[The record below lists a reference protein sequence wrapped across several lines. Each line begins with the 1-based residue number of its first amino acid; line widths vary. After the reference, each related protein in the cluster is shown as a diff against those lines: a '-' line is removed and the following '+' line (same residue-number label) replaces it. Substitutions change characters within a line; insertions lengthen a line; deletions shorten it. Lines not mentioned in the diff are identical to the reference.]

1 MITGALCTNFGS
13 LGVTSGACPG
23 VCERTLPSMLSIA
36 KLRVGQEA
44 YTLAGVAQ
52 SLDDYYTGRGE
63 ADGLWIGVGA
73 ERLGLDGPVS
83 ADDLRA
89 VLAGIAPGTGGLTPN
104 GETLRTHPRRVPGFD
119 LTFKAPKSVSVL
131 YAVSDDPRVQ
141 GQIIEAGEAAV
152 RQAVAWL
159 EREAIHVRRGSGD
172 AAYLND
178 LAARDPAAAEAAKV
192 RVLPGRG
199 VVAAVFRHRTSR
211 AGDPLLHWHTL
222 VANLVEGPD
231 GRWGA
236 FVHPELYRSVRAA
249 GELFQTA
256 LRDEL
261 TDRLGLQWRP
271 GRHVPEVAGVPQ
283 RLCDMFSKRA
293 AEIDAW
299 LEATGT
305 PKNPAGR
312 QAAVLATRRGKPEVE
327 GERFDAAWKAAAAEA
342 GWGPALAEALLL
354 ATAGQTVPY
363 DEIWRLVVRD
373 PTSGGAVDRTVTAED
388 WIEDLGRTLTD
399 HDTTFTRPQLVEAV
413 AARIGDGASVATV
426 DRIVARVLASPQI
439 VPIADD
445 NTPRWTTTG
454 MLDIEQRFLA
464 AVHDTRNSRTPMDE
478 AMVHHVIG
486 DGPVLGADQDLAVR
500 TITTSPDAVT
510 VLVGPAG
517 TGKTFTLDAVRRV
530 FEGAGQH
537 VVGVAPSARAA
548 HELATDAHI
557 PSATIHR
564 QLGSWGRGL
573 DLPSERT
580 VLVVDEAAM
589 AGIRELE
596 RVTRPVIAAGGRVV
610 LVGDHHQLPEITA
623 GGGFAALATDTDV
636 TIAELT
642 ANRRQLNEWERDALA
657 ELRDGRVAAA
667 VSAYRDND
675 RIVVADDRAGMIAT
689 AVDRWLDAHQ
699 AGAVPVLLAGTNDV
713 VAALNHAVRDRLL
726 CAGVLIAG
734 ADGLAVGE
742 RLVMRINDYRARTI
756 DGDDTAVLNGQTG
769 TLLAIADTGLVVRL
783 DHDDTLVRID
793 NDYLA
798 AGGIDYA
805 YATTAHRAQGG
816 TWDLAIAVGLDG
828 LYREAGYLV
837 MSRGRQSNWLVLT
850 QPELDSL
857 DPDVGRHDSP
867 LRLLVEEPDSIDDLL
882 HDRLSASRRKALAT
896 TRDPRAPEVHHRAT
910 TLDLPTLE
918 RWAAYA
924 RAVEARATH
933 LIGGDPA
940 HVRQRLARLDHTAR
954 HVAVGHRVKA
964 WDRRNIGTITSL
976 DDSAGTAQVEF
987 VSAKGTTAVR
997 TFNWGDIT
1005 IVDPSHPRP
1014 RQLGESAAA
1023 TVERTAADIRDR
1035 LDRWHA
1041 HLSAAGVQ
1049 PSDARVYTAAASLA
1063 VDRAAAALRAAEP
1076 AWLVGL
1082 LGTRPVDNPAAT
1094 QVWEDTVQEVAAHR
1108 LRAGIIDPQNL
1119 GDETVRPAISAT
1131 VDRSRSWLDDI
1142 ADPTLSPALRVRTPD
1157 ELQQRQVELDA
1168 ILAAAPA
1175 DVRGLIQRMQSMAP
1189 LPFDEL
1195 EDLLADLASGHRER
1209 QNWILQHWPH
1219 VVEAGQLRR
1228 VADSTTPPMQLQM
1241 PSQDFDDLG
1250 L

>member
-1 MITGALCTNFGS
+1 MITGTVCTNFGS

-283 RLCDMFSKRA
+283 SLCEVFSKRA

-305 PKNPAGR
+305 PNNPAGR

-342 GWGPALAEALLL
+342 GWGPAQAEALLS

-373 PTSGGAVDRTVTAED
+373 PISGAAVDHTVTAED

-413 AARIGDGASVATV
+413 AARIGEGASVATV

-445 NTPRWTTTG
+445 RTPRWTTTG

-464 AVHDTRNSRTPMDE
+464 AVHDTRNSRTPVDE
-478 AMVHHVIG
+478 ARVDHVIG
-486 DGPVLGADQDLAVR
+486 DGPMLGADQDLAVR
-500 TITTSPDAVT
+500 TITNSPDAVV

-548 HELATDAHI
+548 HELASDAHI

-564 QLGSWGRGL
+564 QLGAWDRGL

-657 ELRDGRVAAA
+657 ELRDGHVATA

-699 AGAVPVLLAGTNDV
+699 AGSVPVLLAGTNDV

-726 CAGVLIAG
+726 SAGVLTAG

-769 TLLAIADTGLVVRL
+769 TLTAINGTGLVVRL

-798 AGGIDYA
+798 TGGIDYA

-867 LRLLVEEPDSIDDLL
+867 LRLLVEEPDTIDDLL
-882 HDRLSASRRKALAT
+882 HDRLNASRRKALAT
-896 TRDPRAPEVHHRAT
+896 TRDPHAPEVHHKAA

-924 RAVEARATH
+924 RAIEARATH

-940 HVRQRLARLDHTAR
+940 HGHQRLARLDHTAR
-954 HVAVGHRVKA
+954 HIAVGHRVKA

-987 VSAKGTTAVR
+987 VSSKGTTAVR

-1014 RQLGESAAA
+1014 RQLGESASA
-1023 TVERTAADIRDR
+1023 TVERTAADIRDG

-1049 PSDARVYTAAASLA
+1049 PNDAHVYTAAATLA
-1063 VDRAAAALRAAEP
+1063 VDRAGASLRAAEP
-1076 AWLVGL
+1076 AWLVAL
-1082 LGTRPVDNPAAT
+1082 LGTRPVDNPAAA
-1094 QVWEDTVQEVAAHR
+1094 QVWEETVREVAAHR
-1108 LRAGIIDPQNL
+1108 LRAGIVDPQNL
-1119 GDETVRPAISAT
+1119 GDETVWTAVSAT
-1131 VDRSRSWLDDI
+1131 VARARAWLDGI
-1142 ADPTLSPALRVRTPD
+1142 TDPTLTPALQARTLD

-1168 ILAAAPA
+1168 ILATAPA
-1175 DVRGLIQRMQSMAP
+1175 DVRGLIHRVQSMAP

-1195 EDLLADLASGHRER
+1195 DSLLTNLASAHYER
-1209 QNWILQHWPH
+1209 QHWILQHWPH
-1219 VVEAGQLRR
+1219 VVEAAEVSVALDASPADGQS
-1228 VADSTTPPMQLQM
+1228 VI
-1241 PSQDFDDLG
+1241 FDEPALG
-1250 L
+1250 LT

>member
-1 MITGALCTNFGS
+1 
-13 LGVTSGACPG
+13 
-23 VCERTLPSMLSIA
+23 MLSIA

-89 VLAGIAPGTGGLTPN
+89 VLAGIAPGAGGLTPN

-159 EREAIHVRRGSGD
+159 EREAIQVRRGSGD

-192 RVLPGRG
+192 HVLPGRG

-236 FVHPELYRSVRAA
+236 FVHPELYRSGRAA

-261 TDRLGLQWRP
+261 TDRLGLQWCP

-283 RLCDMFSKRA
+283 PLCEMFSKRA

-305 PKNPAGR
+305 PNNPKGR

-327 GERFDAAWKAAAAEA
+327 GERFDAAWKAAAVEA
-342 GWGPALAEALLL
+342 GWGPAQAEALLS
-354 ATAGQTVPY
+354 ATAGRTVAY
-363 DEIWRLVVRD
+363 DEIWRLVVSD
-373 PTSGGAVDRTVTAED
+373 PMSGAAVDHTVTAED

-413 AARIGDGASVATV
+413 AARIGEGASVAIV

-464 AVHDTRNSRTPMDE
+464 AVQDTRNSRAPVDE
-478 AMVHHVIG
+478 AMVDHVIG
-486 DGPVLGADQDLAVR
+486 HGPMLGADQDLAVR
-500 TITTSPDAVT
+500 TIATSPDAVT

-564 QLGSWGRGL
+564 QLGAWDRGL
-573 DLPSERT
+573 DLPSEGT

-623 GGGFAALATDTDV
+623 GGGFAALATDPDV

-642 ANRRQLNEWERDALA
+642 TNRRQLNEWERDALA
-657 ELRDGRVAAA
+657 ELRDGHVAAA

-675 RIVVADDRAGMIAT
+675 RIVVADDRADMVAT

-726 CAGVLIAG
+726 SDGVLTAG

-769 TLLAIADTGLVVRL
+769 TLLAIDDTGLVVRL
-783 DHDDTLVRID
+783 DHDDALVRID

-837 MSRGRQSNWLVLT
+837 MSRGRQSNWLILT

-867 LRLLVEEPDSIDDLL
+867 LRLLVEEPDTIDDLL

-896 TRDPRAPEVHHRAT
+896 TRDPHAPEIRHKAA

-924 RAVEARATH
+924 RAIEARATH

-940 HVRQRLARLDHTAR
+940 HAHQRLARLDHTAR

-964 WDRRNIGTITSL
+964 WDRRNIGTISSL

-1005 IVDPSHPRP
+1005 IVDPSRPQP
-1014 RQLGESAAA
+1014 RQLSDSAAA
-1023 TVERTAADIRDR
+1023 IVERTAADIGDR

-1049 PSDARVYTAAASLA
+1049 PSDAHVYTAAATLA
-1063 VDRAAAALRAAEP
+1063 VNRAAAALRAAEP
-1076 AWLVGL
+1076 AWLVAL

-1108 LRAGIIDPQNL
+1108 LRAGIIDPQIL
-1119 GDETVRPAISAT
+1119 GDEAVWVAVSAT
-1131 VDRSRSWLDDI
+1131 VDSARVWLDDI
-1142 ADPTLSPALRVRTPD
+1142 ADPTLKPALRARTPD

-1168 ILAAAPA
+1168 ILATAPG
-1175 DVRGLIQRMQSMAP
+1175 DVRGLIQKMQSMAP

-1195 EDLLADLASGHRER
+1195 EGLLADLASGHHER
-1209 QNWILQHWPH
+1209 QHWILQHWPH
-1219 VVEAGQLRR
+1219 VVENGQIADAVAAGSPTSNSAAL
-1228 VADSTTPPMQLQM
+1228 L
-1241 PSQDFDDLG
+1241 DDIAIVI
-1250 L
+1250 

>member
-1 MITGALCTNFGS
+1 MITGALCTVFGS
-13 LGVTSGACPG
+13 LGATSGACPG

-283 RLCDMFSKRA
+283 SLCEVFSKRA
-293 AEIDAW
+293 AEIEAW
-299 LEATGT
+299 LAATGT
-305 PKNPAGR
+305 PNNSQGR

-327 GERFDAAWKAAAAEA
+327 GERFDAAWKAGAIEA
-342 GWGPALAEALLL
+342 GWGPAQAEVLLS
-354 ATAGQTVPY
+354 ATAGRTVAY
-363 DEIWRLVVRD
+363 DEIWRLVVSD
-373 PTSGGAVDRTVTAED
+373 PISGAAVDHTVTAED

-413 AARIGDGASVATV
+413 AARIGEGASVATV
-426 DRIVARVLASPQI
+426 DRIVARVLASLQI

-464 AVHDTRNSRTPMDE
+464 AFHDTRNSRAPVDE
-478 AMVHHVIG
+478 ATVDHVIG
-486 DGPVLGADQDLAVR
+486 HGPMLGADQDLAVR

-564 QLGSWGRGL
+564 QLGAWDRGL
-573 DLPSERT
+573 DLPSQRT

-657 ELRDGRVAAA
+657 ELRDGHVAAA

-726 CAGVLIAG
+726 SAGVLIAG

-756 DGDDTAVLNGQTG
+756 DGDDAAVLNEQTG
-769 TLLAIADTGLVVRL
+769 TLTAIDDTGLVVRL

-837 MSRGRQSNWLVLT
+837 MSRGRQSNWLILT

-867 LRLLVEEPDSIDDLL
+867 LRLLVEEPDPIDDLL
-882 HDRLSASRRKALAT
+882 HDQLSASRRKALAT
-896 TRDPRAPEVHHRAT
+896 TRDPHAPEIHHKAT

-918 RWAAYA
+918 RWAAYV
-924 RAVEARATH
+924 RAIEARATH

-940 HVRQRLARLDHTAR
+940 HAHQRLARLDHTAR

-964 WDRRNIGTITSL
+964 WDRRNIGTISSL

-1005 IVDPSHPRP
+1005 IVDPSHPQP
-1014 RQLGESAAA
+1014 RQLSDSAAA

-1049 PSDARVYTAAASLA
+1049 PNDAHVYTAAASLA

-1076 AWLVGL
+1076 AWLVAL

-1094 QVWEDTVQEVAAHR
+1094 QVWEDTVGELAAHR
-1108 LRAGIIDPQNL
+1108 LRARIVDPQNL
-1119 GDETVRPAISAT
+1119 GDETVWTAVSAT
-1131 VDRSRSWLDDI
+1131 VAHARIWLDDI
-1142 ADPTLSPALRVRTPD
+1142 TDPTFAPALRARTPD
-1157 ELQQRQVELDA
+1157 ELQHRQVELDA
-1168 ILAAAPA
+1168 ILATAPA

-1195 EDLLADLASGHRER
+1195 EDLLAHLTLAYHER
-1209 QNWILQHWPH
+1209 QHWILQHWPH
-1219 VVEAGQLRR
+1219 VVEAAQVSVMAGAAVVEPDEQP
-1228 VADSTTPPMQLQM
+1228 A
-1241 PSQDFDDLG
+1241 LG
-1250 L
+1250 GFFP

>member
-1 MITGALCTNFGS
+1 M
-13 LGVTSGACPG
+13 TSGASPG
-23 VCERTLPSMLSIA
+23 VRERTLPSMLSIA

-73 ERLGLDGPVS
+73 ERLGLDDPVS

-178 LAARDPAAAEAAKV
+178 LAARDPAAAEASKV

-283 RLCDMFSKRA
+283 SLCEVFSKRA
-293 AEIDAW
+293 AEIEAW

-305 PKNPAGR
+305 PNNSQGR

-327 GERFDAAWKAAAAEA
+327 GERFDAAWKAAAIEA
-342 GWGPALAEALLL
+342 GWGPAQAEVLLS
-354 ATAGQTVPY
+354 ATAGRTAAY
-363 DEIWRLVVRD
+363 DEIWRLVVSD
-373 PTSGGAVDRTVTAED
+373 PISGAAVDHTVTAED

-413 AARIGDGASVATV
+413 AARIGGGASVAIV
-426 DRIVARVLASPQI
+426 DRIVARVLASLQI

-464 AVHDTRNSRTPMDE
+464 AVHDTRNSRTPVDE
-478 AMVHHVIG
+478 ATVDHVIG
-486 DGPVLGADQDLAVR
+486 HGPMLGADQDLAVR

-564 QLGSWGRGL
+564 QLGAWDRGL
-573 DLPSERT
+573 DLPSQRT

-589 AGIRELE
+589 AGISELG

-642 ANRRQLNEWERDALA
+642 TNRRQLNEWERDALA
-657 ELRDGRVAAA
+657 ELRDGHVAAA

-675 RIVVADDRAGMIAT
+675 RIVVADDRADMIAT

-726 CAGVLIAG
+726 SAGVLTAG

-769 TLLAIADTGLVVRL
+769 TLLAIDDTGLVVRF

-793 NDYLA
+793 NGYLA
-798 AGGIDYA
+798 AGGIDHA

-837 MSRGRQSNWLVLT
+837 MSRGRQSNWLILT

-867 LRLLVEEPDSIDDLL
+867 LRLLVEEPDTIDDLL

-896 TRDPRAPEVHHRAT
+896 TRDPHAPDIHDKAT

-918 RWAAYA
+918 RWSAYA
-924 RAVEARATH
+924 RAIEARATH

-940 HVRQRLARLDHTAR
+940 HAHQRLARLDHTAR
-954 HVAVGHRVKA
+954 HIAVGHRVKA

-1049 PSDARVYTAAASLA
+1049 PSDAHVYTAAASLA

-1076 AWLVGL
+1076 AWLVAL
-1082 LGTRPVDNPAAT
+1082 LGTRPVDNPSAT

-1108 LRAGIIDPQNL
+1108 LRAGINDPQDL
-1119 GDETVRPAISAT
+1119 GDEAVWAAVSAS
-1131 VDRSRSWLDDI
+1131 VDSARSWLDDI
-1142 ADPTLSPALRVRTPD
+1142 ADPTLTPALRARTPD
-1157 ELQQRQVELDA
+1157 ELQHRQVELDA
-1168 ILAAAPA
+1168 ILATAPA

-1195 EDLLADLASGHRER
+1195 EDLLADLASAHHGR
-1209 QNWILQHWPH
+1209 QHWILQHWPH
-1219 VVEAGQLRR
+1219 VVEASQVASAAGRR
-1228 VADSTTPPMQLQM
+1228 AVT
-1241 PSQDFDDLG
+1241 DDHAPDLEDV
-1250 L
+1250 LF

>member
-1 MITGALCTNFGS
+1 M
-13 LGVTSGACPG
+13 TSGACLG

-63 ADGLWIGVGA
+63 ADGVWIGVGA
-73 ERLGLDGPVS
+73 ERLGLDGAVS

-131 YAVSDDPRVQ
+131 YAVTDDPRVQ

-152 RQAVAWL
+152 RQTVAWL
-159 EREAIHVRRGSGD
+159 EREAIRVRRGSGD

-249 GELFQTA
+249 GELFQAA

-261 TDRLGLQWRP
+261 TDRLGLHWRP

-283 RLCDMFSKRA
+283 RLCDAFSKRTV
-293 AEIDAW
+293 EIDAW

-305 PKNPAGR
+305 PNDPQGR

-327 GERFDAAWKAAAAEA
+327 GERFDAAWKAAAVEA
-342 GWGPALAEALLL
+342 GWGPAQAEALLS
-354 ATAGQTVPY
+354 AAAGRAVTY
-363 DEIWRLVVRD
+363 DEVWRLAVKD
-373 PTSGGAVDRTVTAED
+373 PISGATVDHTVTAED

-413 AARIGDGASVATV
+413 AARIGEGASVATV
-426 DRIVARVLASPQI
+426 DRIVTRVLASPQI

-445 NTPRWTTTG
+445 RTPRWTTTG

-464 AVHDTRNSRTPMDE
+464 AVHDARNSRTPIGD
-478 AMVHHVIG
+478 AMVGHLIG
-486 DGPVLGADQDLAVR
+486 HGPTLGTDQDLAVR
-500 TITTSPDAVT
+500 TITTSSDAVT

-530 FEGAGQH
+530 FEDAGH
-537 VVGVAPSARAA
+537 DVVGVAPSARAA

-564 QLGSWGRGL
+564 QLGAWDRGL
-573 DLPSERT
+573 GLPSERT

-596 RVTRPVIAAGGRVV
+596 RVIRPVIAAGGRVV

-623 GGGFAALATDTDV
+623 GGGFAALATDSDV

-642 ANRRQLNEWERDALA
+642 VNRRQLNEWERDALA
-657 ELRDGRVAAA
+657 ELRDGHVAVA
-667 VSAYRDND
+667 VSAYREHD
-675 RIVVADDRAGMIAT
+675 RIVVADDRADMIAT
-689 AVDRWLDAHQ
+689 SVDRWLDAHQ
-699 AGAVPVLLAGTNDV
+699 AGSVPVLLAGTNDV
-713 VAALNHAVRDRLL
+713 VAALNRAVRERLL
-726 CAGVLIAG
+726 NAGILATDV
-734 ADGLAVGE
+734 DGLAVGE
-742 RLVMRINDYRARTI
+742 RLVMRVNDYRALTI
-756 DGDDTAVLNGQTG
+756 NGDDTAVLNGQTG
-769 TLLAIADTGLVVRL
+769 TLLAIDDSGLVVRL

-793 NDYLA
+793 NEYVA

-837 MSRGRQSNWLVLT
+837 LSRGRQSNWLVLT

-867 LRLLVEEPDSIDDLL
+867 LRLLVEEPDTIDDLL
-882 HDRLSASRRKALAT
+882 HDRLSASRSKTLAI
-896 TRDPRAPEVHHRAT
+896 TRDPHAPEIHHKAT
-910 TLDLPTLE
+910 TLNLSSLE

-924 RAVEARATH
+924 RVVEARVTH
-933 LIGGDPA
+933 LVGSDPA
-940 HVRQRLARLDHTAR
+940 HANERLARLDHTAR

-964 WDRRNIGTITSL
+964 WDRRNIGTITAV
-976 DDSAGTAQVEF
+976 DDSVGTAQVEF

-997 TFNWGDIT
+997 TFNWDDIT
-1005 IVDPSHPRP
+1005 IVDPPHPKP
-1014 RQLGESAAA
+1014 RQLTDAAAA
-1023 TVERTAADIRDR
+1023 TFERTAADIQDR

-1041 HLSAAGVQ
+1041 NLSAAGVQ
-1049 PSDARVYTAAASLA
+1049 PDDAHVYTEAATLA
-1063 VDRAAAALRAAEP
+1063 VDRAATSLRAAEP
-1076 AWLVGL
+1076 AWLVAL

-1094 QVWEDTVQEVAAHR
+1094 QVWEDTVREVAGHR
-1108 LRAGIIDPQNL
+1108 LRAGIVDSQNL
-1119 GDETVRPAISAT
+1119 GDETVWPAISAT
-1131 VDRSRSWLDDI
+1131 VAHARAWLDDI
-1142 ADPTLSPALRVRTPD
+1142 ADPTLRPTLRTRTLD

-1168 ILAAAPA
+1168 ILATAPA
-1175 DVRGLIQRMQSMAP
+1175 DVRGLIQKMQSMAP

-1195 EDLLADLASGHRER
+1195 EDLLAGLTSAHRER
-1209 QNWILQHWPH
+1209 QHWILQHWPH
-1219 VVEAGQLRR
+1219 VVEASV
-1228 VADSTTPPMQLQM
+1228 VADALHPEAGH
-1241 PSQDFDDLG
+1241 SQPAFVDEPVPG
-1250 L
+1250 LM

>member
-1 MITGALCTNFGS
+1 M
-13 LGVTSGACPG
+13 TSGACPG
-23 VCERTLPSMLSIA
+23 VCGRTLPSMLSIA

-131 YAVSDDPRVQ
+131 YAVTDDPRVQ

-152 RQAVAWL
+152 RQTVAWL
-159 EREAIHVRRGSGD
+159 EREAIRVRRGSGD
-172 AAYLND
+172 AAYLNY

-236 FVHPELYRSVRAA
+236 FVHPELYRSVRAV

-283 RLCDMFSKRA
+283 SLCEVFSKRA

-299 LEATGT
+299 LEATG
-305 PKNPAGR
+305 NPNDPQGR

-327 GERFDAAWKAAAAEA
+327 GERFDVAWKAAAVEA
-342 GWGPALAEALLL
+342 GWGPAQAEALLS
-354 ATAGQTVPY
+354 ATAGRTVLY

-373 PTSGGAVDRTVTAED
+373 PISGAAVDHTVTAED

-413 AARIGDGASVATV
+413 AARIGEGASVATV

-445 NTPRWTTTG
+445 RTPRWTTTG

-464 AVHDTRNSRTPMDE
+464 AVHDTRNSRTPVDG
-478 AMVHHVIG
+478 AMVDHVIG
-486 DGPVLGADQDLAVR
+486 DGPMLGADQDLAVR

-517 TGKTFTLDAVRRV
+517 TGKTFTLDVVRRV

-548 HELATDAHI
+548 HELASDAHI

-564 QLGSWGRGL
+564 QLGAWDRGL

-642 ANRRQLNEWERDALA
+642 ANRRQLNEWERDALD
-657 ELRDGRVAAA
+657 ELRDGHVAAA

-675 RIVVADDRAGMIAT
+675 RIVVADDRADMIAT

-699 AGAVPVLLAGTNDV
+699 AGSVPVLLAGTNDV

-726 CAGVLIAG
+726 SAGVLTAG
-734 ADGLAVGE
+734 AEGLAVGE

-769 TLLAIADTGLVVRL
+769 TLLAIDDTGLVVRL

-867 LRLLVEEPDSIDDLL
+867 LRLLVEEPDTIDDLL
-882 HDRLSASRRKALAT
+882 HDRLNASRRKALAT
-896 TRDPRAPEVHHRAT
+896 TRDPHAPDIHHKAA

-924 RAVEARATH
+924 RAIEARATH

-940 HVRQRLARLDHTAR
+940 HAHQRLARLDHTAR
-954 HVAVGHRVKA
+954 HIAVGHRVKA

-976 DDSAGTAQVEF
+976 DDRAGTAQVEF

-1005 IVDPSHPRP
+1005 IVDPPHPRP
-1014 RQLGESAAA
+1014 RQLGESAVA

-1035 LDRWHA
+1035 LDRWHV

-1049 PSDARVYTAAASLA
+1049 PSDAHVYTAAATLA
-1063 VDRAAAALRAAEP
+1063 VNRAAAALRAAEP
-1076 AWLVGL
+1076 AWLVAL

-1108 LRAGIIDPQNL
+1108 LRAGIFDPQNL
-1119 GDETVRPAISAT
+1119 GDEAVWVAVSAT
-1131 VDRSRSWLDDI
+1131 VDSARVWLDDI
-1142 ADPTLSPALRVRTPD
+1142 ADPTLKPALRARTPD

-1168 ILAAAPA
+1168 ILATAPA
-1175 DVRGLIQRMQSMAP
+1175 DVRGLIQNMQSMDP

-1195 EDLLADLASGHRER
+1195 EDLLADLASAHHDR
-1209 QNWILQHWPH
+1209 QHWILQHWPH
-1219 VVEAGQLRR
+1219 VVEAGHVTGALHAATVGTEPQAA
-1228 VADSTTPPMQLQM
+1228 VAELMI
-1241 PSQDFDDLG
+1241 
-1250 L
+1250 

>member
-1 MITGALCTNFGS
+1 
-13 LGVTSGACPG
+13 
-23 VCERTLPSMLSIA
+23 MLSIA

-89 VLAGIAPGTGGLTPN
+89 VLAGVAPGTGGLTPN

-283 RLCDMFSKRA
+283 PLCEVFSKRA
-293 AEIDAW
+293 AEIEAW

-305 PKNPAGR
+305 PNNPAGR

-327 GERFDAAWKAAAAEA
+327 GERFDAAWKTAAAEA
-342 GWGPALAEALLL
+342 GWGPAQAEALLS
-354 ATAGQTVPY
+354 ATAGRTVAY
-363 DEIWRLVVRD
+363 DEIWRLVVSD
-373 PTSGGAVDRTVTAED
+373 PISGAAVDHTVTAED

-413 AARIGDGASVATV
+413 AARIGEGAPVATV

-439 VPIADD
+439 VPITDD
-445 NTPRWTTTG
+445 TTPRWTTTG

-464 AVHDTRNSRTPMDE
+464 AVHDTRNSRIPVDE
-478 AMVHHVIG
+478 AMVDHVIG
-486 DGPVLGADQDLAVR
+486 HGPMLGADQDLAVR
-500 TITTSPDAVT
+500 TITNSPDAVT

-517 TGKTFTLDAVRRV
+517 TGKTFTLDAVRRA

-564 QLGSWGRGL
+564 QLGAWDRGL
-573 DLPSERT
+573 DLPSQRT

-657 ELRDGRVAAA
+657 ELRDGHVAAA

-675 RIVVADDRAGMIAT
+675 RIVVADDRADMIAT

-713 VAALNHAVRDRLL
+713 VAALNHAVRGRLL
-726 CAGVLIAG
+726 SAGVLTAG

-769 TLLAIADTGLVVRL
+769 TLLAIADTGLVVHL

-837 MSRGRQSNWLVLT
+837 MSRGRQSNWLILT

-867 LRLLVEEPDSIDDLL
+867 LRLLVEEPDTIDDLL
-882 HDRLSASRRKALAT
+882 HDRLKASRRKALAT
-896 TRDPRAPEVHHRAT
+896 TRDPHAPEIHHKAA

-924 RAVEARATH
+924 RAIEARATH
-933 LIGGDPA
+933 LVGGDPA
-940 HVRQRLARLDHTAR
+940 HAHQRLARLDHTAR
-954 HVAVGHRVKA
+954 HIAVGHRVKA
-964 WDRRNIGTITSL
+964 WDRRNIGTISSL

-1005 IVDPSHPRP
+1005 IVDPSHPQP
-1014 RQLGESAAA
+1014 RQLSDSAAA
-1023 TVERTAADIRDR
+1023 IVERTAADIGDR
-1035 LDRWHA
+1035 FDRWHA

-1049 PSDARVYTAAASLA
+1049 PNDAHVYTAAASLA

-1076 AWLVGL
+1076 AWLVAL

-1094 QVWEDTVQEVAAHR
+1094 QVWEDTVRELAAHR
-1108 LRAGIIDPQNL
+1108 LRARIVDPQNL
-1119 GDETVRPAISAT
+1119 GDETVWTAVSAT
-1131 VDRSRSWLDDI
+1131 VAHARIWLDDI
-1142 ADPTLSPALRVRTPD
+1142 TDPTFAPALRARTPD
-1157 ELQQRQVELDA
+1157 ELQQRQVELGA
-1168 ILAAAPA
+1168 ILATAPA
-1175 DVRGLIQRMQSMAP
+1175 DVRGLIQKMQSMAP

-1195 EDLLADLASGHRER
+1195 EDLLADLTSAHHER
-1209 QNWILQHWPH
+1209 QHWILQHWPH
-1219 VVEAGQLRR
+1219 VVEAAQVNSSAGAATYAMDRR
-1228 VADSTTPPMQLQM
+1228 VLLE
-1241 PSQDFDDLG
+1241 DLVI
-1250 L
+1250 